1 MIEYVQKL
9 WSEPSKENLDRV
21 NQELWRA
28 CEIVINYHYLL
39 TKITIKEWEVET
51 PEILKIRRQIE
62 HEEQLIAEC
71 REVATKIE
79 EALKAKK

>member
-28 CEIVINYHYLL
+28 SEIVINYHYLL
-39 TKITIKEWEVET
+39 TKITIKKWEVET

-71 REVATKIE
+71 REVA
-79 EALKAKK
+79 KK